1 MKRSNTVFALVM
13 LVLAS
18 LACQAVT
25 GDGGSGEAPQIQ
37 PLPSVEETESIQQ
50 IPTEEE
56 AQEYPEY
63 SFGSDTEFPLP
74 DDAQNVT
81 EVAGTVNYQTKLSL
95 DDVMKFYRDAFA
107 SLGYTERELL
117 TTVSD
122 GVFSIVFDGHE
133 SGQAIVIQGVDLGDG
148 SMNVNI
154 RLEDV

>member
-1 MKRSNTVFALVM
+1 MKKSNIVLALVV

-25 GDGGSGEAPQIQ
+25 GDGGGEAPQIQ

-50 IPTEEE
+50 IPAEEE
-56 AQEYPEY
+56 AQESPEY

-81 EVAGTVNYQTKLSL
+81 EVAGMVNYQTKLNL
-95 DDVMKFYRDAFA
+95 DDVMKFYRDAFG

-122 GVFSIVFDGHE
+122 GVFSMAFDGHE